1 MPMVT
6 FFKMLHVARLVQ
18 VSKKRGLK
26 FNMLMCYCIGKAACR
41 IKEFYLLPVGGK
53 LMQYDSIAVNT
64 IVANKEGEVSSCDIP
79 FSEDLSLFNQN
90 YLQLTQKGVSSFLVG
105 INFA

>member
-1 MPMVT
+1 MVT

-41 IKEFYLLPVGGK
+41 IKEFYRIHPIYPILL
-53 LMQYDSIAVNT
+53 Y
-64 IVANKEGEVSSCDIP
+64 
-79 FSEDLSLFNQN
+79 
-90 YLQLTQKGVSSFLVG
+90 QKGGVS
-105 INFA
+105 